1 MPLQTHTPRA
11 WANAVL
17 ADGAACIVDVETS
30 GLDGSI
36 IEIAVID
43 AATGE
48 VLLNTLVDCS
58 PVEIEPGAV
67 EVHGLTATD
76 LAGAPRW
83 SEVFPELAAAT
94 KNRVV
99 LAYNAKFDRGRVLHD
114 CRREGI
120 DPAHLAGAFAPP
132 GGAWDYRS
140 TGGGLAGR
148 VRAYGQWRSGRRGGY
163 EGDGPGGCRG
173 GVRARFL
180 WRRSSGRRRFGHG
193 GGRRVPGE
201 QRWRRGVA
209 PRRPRPAAPLPRGRG
224 RRSRRSRHRAGLG
237 RFGSLHRVQPS
248 AGGHFRLPP
257 RGPRGVGSRGRP
269 GVGLSCRTSV
279 GKRLR
284 RT

>member
-43 AATGE
+43 AETGE

-99 LAYNAKFDRGRVLHD
+99 LVITRSSTGAGCCTTVDGRVSI
-114 CRREGI
+114 RRI
-120 DPAHLAGAFAPP
+120 WP
-132 GGAWDYRS
+132 S
-140 TGGGLAGR
+140 
-148 VRAYGQWRSGRRGGY
+148 
-163 EGDGPGGCRG
+163 
-173 GVRARFL
+173 
-180 WRRSSGRRRFGHG
+180 
-193 GGRRVPGE
+193 
-201 QRWRRGVA
+201 
-209 PRRPRPAAPLPRGRG
+209 RPA
-224 RRSRRSRHRAGLG
+224 
-237 RFGSLHRVQPS
+237 GS
-248 AGGHFRLPP
+248 A
-257 RGPRGVGSRGRP
+257 
-269 GVGLSCRTSV
+269 
-279 GKRLR
+279 
-284 RT
+284 